1 LSGRQP
7 GRLGRARV
15 AFTAPP
21 QFPNLHDDWPLVRA
35 ALDDAGLD
43 AVAVVWSDPSVDWSS
58 FDLIVANGAWDN
70 IHHVDE
76 FLAWVD
82 ARERG
87 DVPTVNAPATLRW
100 NLDKRYLRVLEAT
113 GVATVPTMWVE
124 PDSDAEAVA
133 TAAVERTLSLGEVV
147 VKPSISGGGFQ
158 TARYEGHDR
167 DRALAHVRSLVELGR
182 TAMVQPYEPTVDTEG
197 EVGLIFLGGEF
208 SHAMHKDPMI
218 RRGVGPT
225 ASLIDNQM
233 VSPASA
239 SAAHLALGR
248 QAVAAADH
256 LLGPTTYAR
265 VDTVQRADG
274 RPMVLELELLD
285 PVLFFTTDPASAA
298 RFARVLAGRLGAT

>member
-1 LSGRQP
+1 M
-7 GRLGRARV
+7 

-43 AVAVVWSDPSVDWSS
+43 AEAVVWSDPAVDWSS

-82 ARERG
+82 ARARSS
-87 DVPTVNAPATLRW
+87 VPTVNSPATLRW
-100 NLDKRYLRVLEAT
+100 NLDKRYLRGLEAA
-113 GVATVPTMWVE
+113 GVATVPTTWVE
-124 PDSDAEAVA
+124 PGAGGDAEA
-133 TAAVERTLSLGEVV
+133 AVTRTMTQGEVV

-158 TARYEGHDR
+158 TARYGAHDR
-167 DRALAHVRSLVELGR
+167 DRASALAHVRALVELGR
-182 TAMVQPYEPTVDTEG
+182 TAMVQPYQPAVDTVG

-218 RRGVGPT
+218 RRDVGPT
-225 ASLIDNQM
+225 ASLIENQV

-239 SAAHLALGR
+239 SPAQLELGH
-248 QAVAAADH
+248 QAVAAAEQ

-265 VDTVQRADG
+265 VDTVIGEDG
-274 RPMVLELELLD
+274 QPRLLELELLD
-285 PVLFFTTDPASAA
+285 PVLFFTTESSAA
-298 RFARVLAGRLGAT
+298 ERFARVLTQRIAAD